1 MTDLLAWQLADSA
14 FPTGGF
20 AHSGGLE
27 AAWQSGEIPNPAAL
41 EAFAVAVLEQ
51 NGCGMLPLLNAAYR
65 DPSRFDVLDHLADV
79 FLTNPVANRAS
90 RVQGRALAA
99 TAARIWPSGPV
110 DAVAVRVDA
119 GLGHQGPVM
128 GVVFAA
134 LELPLDRGP
143 AGVPVYGGAG
153 RAGGRREA
161 RNCRQ
166 LRVAA
171 DPARGSSRQSPRS
184 RIARVTSMRAISRRP
199 HRSSTCCRRHTI
211 ACTHVSSSPE
221 GARRASPPVSSPSCR
236 PTGRS

>member
-41 EAFAVAVLEQ
+41 EAFALAVLEQ
-51 NGCGMLPLLNAAYR
+51 TGWGMLPLLNAAYR
-65 DPSRFDVLDHLADV
+65 DPSRFDELDHLADV

-99 TAARIWPSGPV
+99 TAARIWPVGPV
-110 DAVAVRVDA
+110 DAVALRVEA

-134 LELPLDRGP
+134 LKLPLTVARQVCLYTAARSVLAAAVKLGIAGSYEAQRIQHALIP
-143 AGVPVYGGAG
+143 AIA
-153 RAGGRREA
+153 A
-161 RNCRQ
+161 
-166 LRVAA
+166 AA
-171 DPARGSSRQSPRS
+171 DRARDADERHLAQTAPVIDVLQAAHDRLYSRLFQS
-184 RIARVTSMRAISRRP
+184 
-199 HRSSTCCRRHTI
+199 
-211 ACTHVSSSPE
+211 
-221 GARRASPPVSSPSCR
+221 
-236 PTGRS
+236 